1 METRTLAPK
10 KPRKGPRQSPET
22 IKYLTE
28 DQTAA
33 FFRQIKD
40 PFHAALFRVIYHRGL
55 RAHEPGLIKITD
67 WNSTAGK
74 LTIRRGKGSL
84 GGEYRLADV
93 EARALRTWIKRR
105 GTAAGPLFVSRNHR
119 AIGPRQVHRLMR
131 RYAIA
136 AGIPIELAHPHSLK
150 HSCGTHVLARVGDLV
165 KVKDHLGHR
174 SIQSTEIYAQVLGKT
189 REEVADQLR
198 DWR

>member
-1 METRTLAPK
+1 LAVE
-10 KPRKGPRQSPET
+10 KPRKRPLSVPEDV
-22 IKYLTE
+22 KYLSE
-28 DQTAA
+28 AQIAA
-33 FFRQIKD
+33 LFRRITD
-40 PFHAALFRVIYHRGL
+40 VRDTALFRVIYHRGL
-55 RAHEPGLIKITD
+55 RASEPALIELSD
-67 WNSTAGK
+67 WDGAAGV
-74 LTIRRGKGSL
+74 LTFRRKKGSR
-84 GGEYRLADV
+84 GGKYRLVDV
-93 EARALRTWIKRR
+93 EARAVRAWVKKR

-119 AIGPRQVHRLMR
+119 ALGERQVHRLMR

-136 AGIPIELAHPHSLK
+136 AGIPAELAHPHSLK
-150 HSCGTHVLARVGDLV
+150 HSCGTHVLARVKDLV